1 MHGLRF
7 SWSRT
12 PFQAAIALAL
22 AGASLAYVPAQAHGQ
37 AAGATAAV
45 PAKVL
50 PGDDFYDYVN
60 GDWLR
65 GTQIPADR
73 SSWGSFAILAN
84 ATNERIIGLVEG
96 LAAAPQAEASARQ
109 VSDFYR
115 SWMDEA
121 AIEAKGWA
129 PIKPLL
135 SKINGIRDQA
145 GLARA
150 LGESL
155 RADVDPLNATNFHT
169 ENLFGLWVAQ
179 DLNDTT
185 RNVAYLL
192 QGGLGL
198 PDRAF
203 YQGDSARMQGL
214 RTAYQAHIAAMLR
227 QAGYSD
233 AAGRAAR
240 VFALEQQIAASHA
253 SREDSADVAKGNNA
267 WRAATLGYGVSW
279 RSKAREAAARQQIL
293 TDGHAPAQYRAA
305 TVRNLDAW
313 YPAFDVQPGQQLY
326 LAPEQRVR
334 VW

>member
-1 MHGLRF
+1 MIFLLSSKGSPCTVCVFPDPARQ
-7 SWSRT
+7 SRL
-12 PFQAAIALAL
+12 P
-22 AGASLAYVPAQAHGQ
+22 SSSPWPAPRWPVCRPRP
-37 AAGATAAV
+37 AGATAAV
-45 PAKVL
+45 PGKVL

-73 SSWGSFAILAN
+73 SSWGSFAILAD
-84 ATNERIIGLVEG
+84 ATYERIIGLVDG
-96 LAAAPQAEASARQ
+96 LAVAPQAEASARQ
-109 VSDFYR
+109 INDFYR

-155 RADVDPLNATNFHT
+155 RT
-169 ENLFGLWVAQ
+169 G
-179 DLNDTT
+179 
-185 RNVAYLL
+185 
-192 QGGLGL
+192 
-198 PDRAF
+198 
-203 YQGDSARMQGL
+203 
-214 RTAYQAHIAAMLR
+214 YQAHIAATLR

-267 WRAATLGYGVSW
+267 WRAATRGC
-279 RSKAREAAARQQIL
+279 
-293 TDGHAPAQYRAA
+293 AA

-313 YPAFDVQPGQQLY
+313 YRAVDVQPGQQLY

>member
-1 MHGLRF
+1 M
-7 SWSRT
+7 
-12 PFQAAIALAL
+12 
-22 AGASLAYVPAQAHGQ
+22 
-37 AAGATAAV
+37 
-45 PAKVL
+45 

-73 SSWGSFAILAN
+73 SSRGSFAILAN
-84 ATNERIIGLVEG
+84 ATNERIIGLVDG

-109 VSDFYR
+109 INDFYR
-115 SWMDEA
+115 SWMDEV

-155 RADVDPLNATNFHT
+155 RT
-169 ENLFGLWVAQ
+169 G
-179 DLNDTT
+179 
-185 RNVAYLL
+185 
-192 QGGLGL
+192 
-198 PDRAF
+198 
-203 YQGDSARMQGL
+203 
-214 RTAYQAHIAAMLR
+214 YQAHIAATLR

-267 WRAATLGYGVSW
+267 WRAATRGC
-279 RSKAREAAARQQIL
+279 
-293 TDGHAPAQYRAA
+293 AA

-313 YPAFDVQPGQQLY
+313 YRAVYVQPGQQLY

>member
-1 MHGLRF
+1 MIFLF
-7 SWSRT
+7 SVKGSPCTVCVFPDPARQSRL
-12 PFQAAIALAL
+12 P
-22 AGASLAYVPAQAHGQ
+22 SSSPWPAPRWPVCRPRP
-37 AAGATAAV
+37 AGATAAV
-45 PAKVL
+45 PGKVL
-50 PGDDFYDYVN
+50 PGDDFYDDVN

-73 SSWGSFAILAN
+73 SSWGSFAILAD
-84 ATNERIIGLVEG
+84 ATNERIIGLVKG
-96 LAAAPQAEASARQ
+96 LAVAPQAEVSARQ

-155 RADVDPLNATNFHT
+155 RADVDPLNATNFYT

-203 YQGDSARMQGL
+203 YHGDSARMQGL
-214 RTAYQAHIAAMLR
+214 RTGYQAHIAAMFR

-267 WRAATLGYGVSW
+267 WRAATLGC
-279 RSKAREAAARQQIL
+279 
-293 TDGHAPAQYRAA
+293 AA

-313 YPAFDVQPGQQLY
+313 YPAFDVQPGQ
-326 LAPEQRVR
+326 
-334 VW
+334 

>member
-1 MHGLRF
+1 MIFLLSSKGSPCTVCVFPGPARQ
-7 SWSRT
+7 SRL
-12 PFQAAIALAL
+12 PSSSPWPASRWPVCRPRP
-22 AGASLAYVPAQAHGQ
+22 AGAA
-37 AAGATAAV
+37 AAV
-45 PAKVL
+45 PANVL

-73 SSWGSFAILAN
+73 SSWGSFAILAD

-96 LAAAPQAEASARQ
+96 LAAAPRADACARQ

-155 RADVDPLNATNFHT
+155 RT
-169 ENLFGLWVAQ
+169 G
-179 DLNDTT
+179 
-185 RNVAYLL
+185 
-192 QGGLGL
+192 
-198 PDRAF
+198 
-203 YQGDSARMQGL
+203 
-214 RTAYQAHIAAMLR
+214 YQAH
-227 QAGYSD
+227 
-233 AAGRAAR
+233 
-240 VFALEQQIAASHA
+240 IAASHA

-267 WRAATLGYGVSW
+267 WRAATLGCGVSW

-313 YPAFDVQPGQQLY
+313 YRAFDVQPGQQLY
-326 LAPEQRVR
+326 LAPQQRVR

>member
-7 SWSRT
+7 SWRRT
-12 PFQAAIALAL
+12 PVQAAISLVL
-22 AGASLAYVPAQAHGQ
+22 AGAALASLPAHAHGQ
-37 AAGATAAV
+37 QAATAAPAAA

-60 GDWLR
+60 GDWMR
-65 GTQIPADR
+65 ATEIPADR
-73 SSWGSFAILAN
+73 SSWGSFAMLAN
-84 ATNERIIGLVEG
+84 ATNERIIGLIEG
-96 LAAAPQAEASARQ
+96 LSATQQADAGARQ

-115 SWMDEA
+115 TYMDES

-129 PIKPLL
+129 PVKPLL
-135 SKINGIRDQA
+135 KKIDAVRDQA

-155 RADVDPLNATNFHT
+155 RADVDPLNSTNFYT

-214 RTAYQAHIAAMLR
+214 RTGYQAHIAAMLAL
-227 QAGYSD
+227 AGYRD
-233 AAGRAAR
+233 APARAAR

-267 WRAATLGYGVSW
+267 WRAQDFA
-279 RSKAREAAARQQIL
+279 SKAP
-293 TDGHAPAQYRAA
+293 G
-305 TVRNLDAW
+305 LDW
-313 YPAFDVQPGQQLY
+313 KTFF
-326 LAPEQRVR
+326 
-334 VW
+334 